1 MRPDRPGKLEGSEH
15 LTVGRATIRSL
26 PLAVLTHCYFIL
38 ALSLMKSDNRA
49 DLRSVRQERMMVALN
64 GLEKFSHLED
74 KIYRTIE
81 LAKTLRQEKDELERQ
96 LATVR
101 GLGGDKQQLIAQI
114 ERLLA
119 EREAVRTRVQ
129 AMLETVAAAD
139 PELAEAIRGC
149 AQTRPAP

>member
-1 MRPDRPGKLEGSEH
+1 M
-15 LTVGRATIRSL
+15 
-26 PLAVLTHCYFIL
+26 
-38 ALSLMKSDNRA
+38 
-49 DLRSVRQERMMVALN
+49 N

-81 LAKTLRQEKDELERQ
+81 LAKTLRQEKDDLERQ

-101 GLGGDKQQLIAQI
+101 GLGGDKQQLVAQI

-129 AMLETVAAAD
+129 AMLDVVAAAD
-139 PELAEAIRGC
+139 PELAEAMRG
-149 AQTRPAP
+149 

>member
-1 MRPDRPGKLEGSEH
+1 
-15 LTVGRATIRSL
+15 
-26 PLAVLTHCYFIL
+26 
-38 ALSLMKSDNRA
+38 
-49 DLRSVRQERMMVALN
+49 MVPLN

-129 AMLETVAAAD
+129 AMLEAVAAAD
-139 PELAEAIRGC
+139 PELAEAIRG
-149 AQTRPAP
+149 

>member
-1 MRPDRPGKLEGSEH
+1 
-15 LTVGRATIRSL
+15 
-26 PLAVLTHCYFIL
+26 
-38 ALSLMKSDNRA
+38 
-49 DLRSVRQERMMVALN
+49 MVALN

-119 EREAVRTRVQ
+119 EREAVRTRVR
-129 AMLETVAAAD
+129 AMLDAVAAAD
-139 PELAEAIRGC
+139 PELAEAIRG
-149 AQTRPAP
+149 